1 MQFARHLIA
10 ASLIALTTGCASG
23 LNSVQEQELGYYRA
37 QNLEVREKSPGAAA
51 ALGLLPG
58 GGSFYGRAYGYGV
71 ANLLLWPVSIFW
83 DPVSGYN
90 AAESINYQA
99 TCAHVSR
106 MKKSQMD
113 ALDTRLISEEIDP
126 KHYALERRKIDEKFS
141 NGY

>member
-1 MQFARHLIA
+1 M
-10 ASLIALTTGCASG
+10 
-23 LNSVQEQELGYYRA
+23 QEQELGYYRA

-99 TCAHVSR
+99 THAHVSR